1 MTAHQEKILR
11 DWYDCDVVEIPYESK
26 PQLAARYL
34 QVVEEIHNTDDR
46 AFDKAGVAVLEVLH
60 DLILS

>member
-11 DWYDCDVVEIPYESK
+11 DWYDCDVGEIPYEPK
-26 PQLAARYL
+26 PQLATRYM
-34 QVVEEIHNTDDR
+34 QVVADIADTDDR
-46 AFDKAGVAVLEVLH
+46 AFHKAGASVLEVLH